1 MIQTILYII
10 AIFMFLIF
18 IITQLIMCVNDN
30 KRNKKWIEE
39 IDQHIKESK
48 MRMELA
54 KQEIEKNKS
63 VQKKKRTKK
72 DEAK

>member
-1 MIQTILYII
+1 MIQTIFYII

-72 DEAK
+72 DETK

>member
-1 MIQTILYII
+1 MIQTIFYII

-39 IDQHIKESK
+39 IDQHIEESK

-72 DEAK
+72 DETK